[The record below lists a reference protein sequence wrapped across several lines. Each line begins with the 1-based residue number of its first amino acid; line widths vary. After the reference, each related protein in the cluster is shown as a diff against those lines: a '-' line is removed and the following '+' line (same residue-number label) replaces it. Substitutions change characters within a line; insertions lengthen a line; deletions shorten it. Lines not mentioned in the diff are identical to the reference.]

1 MKSAKAMKKKL
12 DYQRIPSDGSS
23 VKRSKFKRSMLL
35 LSLVSVGLSLS
46 AASAQISTN

>member
-23 VKRSKFKRSMLL
+23 VKRSKFKRVIVLTLFSV
-35 LSLVSVGLSLS
+35 SLCLS
-46 AASAQISTN
+46 AASA